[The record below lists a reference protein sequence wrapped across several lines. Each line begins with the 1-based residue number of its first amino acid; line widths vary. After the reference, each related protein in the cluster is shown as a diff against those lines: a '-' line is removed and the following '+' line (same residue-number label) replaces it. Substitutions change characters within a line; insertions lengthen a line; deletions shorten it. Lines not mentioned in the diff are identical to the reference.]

1 MRSRTVTPASRLTA
15 GRTAA
20 DRHGAAYLAAARLG
34 RRTAGLALR
43 VAVARLTALGAAR
56 LARCRAG
63 GASPGAAAV
72 AAARVE
78 PPRPWPVPR
87 GAGRRKLGGLAG
99 GGAGSLGGG
108 LAGVA
113 GIDGLR
119 RGVVLLAAGT
129 ALLVAGAVPVAAA
142 AAQPTLKSSF
152 AGFTDVNGNGV
163 LDCGEPVDLIAAFA
177 TNNSGTPALT
187 GSLFVPATGSSGIVF
202 KAGSVRVD
210 PDLTNGC
217 MGTVVSGNNPG
228 DVDARVDFSCPADPL
243 DNNSWTL
250 VVRYV
255 TIYDSSSAPAFTAA
269 ARASTS
275 DGASYQDSVT
285 VPAGSVCAG
294 GGPGTAIAVAKS
306 AAGPAT
312 PGSVLVYTVTATDQ
326 SGLGAG
332 GLQLVEGVPAHTTF
346 SAAGSSPG
354 WVCSPG
360 AGAGALCRD
369 PVGNLTP
376 NGSLSAFFAVTLD
389 PTLPAAPVPL
399 ANTACV
405 RLGPTTVAG
414 CASLTTAAAGT
425 PTLHLAKSLAPGP
438 PQTAAPGATLTYAL
452 AAANSGNQD
461 LADAVLEETVPALTS
476 FSPAASS
483 PGWAC
488 VPAAG
493 GAGAACTLDLGALAA
508 GAVGSRNFGVVVQN
522 PLPALPPG
530 YVITNRA
537 CLHTAA
543 AGVADSCSTVGVP
556 VAGMP
561 LLQVVK
567 TVASGSGTPGATLVY
582 GIAVQNTGNEG
593 AFQVVASET
602 VPAHT
607 AFAAAASSPGW
618 SCIPASGAA
627 GAACS
632 LTLGALGAGATAK
645 ALFAVVVDRPLAAGV
660 TAVANTACAQIILP
674 EARGREVRRG
684 RPAPRQTAGAQDP
697 SCDTLTTPT
706 LGHPVL
712 TLDKSYGGGPAAAG
726 ALLSF
731 ALTAANGGDQDA
743 AGVTLTDTVPAH
755 TTFAAAASSP
765 GWSCVPASGAAGAGC
780 TLAVGGL
787 AAGGSATATF
797 AVRAD
802 SPLPAG
808 VQQIGNVGC
817 VAATGLASACGQA
830 ITPPPV
836 TTPAIVAELR
846 YSFVKDLLGTGLA
859 IAGDDL
865 AYTLTVSNPGAAAAV
880 DLVVALPLDPH
891 LSLDAGS
898 VTTTAGTI
906 AAGNAAGDTVPVVR
920 VVNLAAGA
928 SFTITCTATVGALP
942 PGLLVV
948 STQATLTGDNFSP
961 TVSDDPTTPAP
972 LDPTTTPVGVAPI
985 SSIPTLGGWGLL
997 ALGAGLAGISL
1008 RRMRGGRPGRMG
1020 GGVGGVGGAGGVSG
1034 VGGAGGLGGAG
1045 EAGGAAAAAQG
1056 SSGGAGRP

>member
-1 MRSRTVTPASRLTA
+1 ML
-15 GRTAA
+15 
-20 DRHGAAYLAAARLG
+20 
-34 RRTAGLALR
+34 
-43 VAVARLTALGAAR
+43 
-56 LARCRAG
+56 
-63 GASPGAAAV
+63 
-72 AAARVE
+72 
-78 PPRPWPVPR
+78 
-87 GAGRRKLGGLAG
+87 
-99 GGAGSLGGG
+99 
-108 LAGVA
+108 
-113 GIDGLR
+113 
-119 RGVVLLAAGT
+119 LLAIW
-129 ALLVAGAVPVAAA
+129 LLAGAVPAAA
-142 AAQPTLKSSF
+142 AGPTLKSSV

-163 LDCGEPVDLIAAFA
+163 LDCGEPVDLVAAFA

-187 GSLFVPATGSSGIVF
+187 GTLFVPVAGSSGIVF
-202 KAGSVRVD
+202 QPGSVRVD

-217 MGTVVSGNNPG
+217 TGTVVSGNSPG

-255 TIYDSSSAPAFTAA
+255 ALYESASAPAFTAA
-269 ARASTS
+269 AQASTS
-275 DGASYQDSVT
+275 DGASYQDAVT
-285 VPAGSVCAG
+285 APAGSVCAG
-294 GGPGTAIAVAKS
+294 GGTPNTVAVTKT

-312 PGSVLVYTVTATDQ
+312 PGSVLIYTVTATDE

-360 AGAGALCRD
+360 PGAGALCRN
-369 PVGNLTP
+369 PVGNLSP

-389 PTLPAAPVPL
+389 PTLPAAPVTL

-405 RLGPTTVAG
+405 RLGPAAVAG
-414 CASLTTAAAGT
+414 CASLDTAAAGT
-425 PTLHLAKSLAPGP
+425 PMLHLAKSLAAGP
-438 PQTAAPGATLTYAL
+438 PQTAAPGATLTFAL

-508 GAVGSRNFGVVVQN
+508 GAGGSRNFAVAVEN
-522 PLPALPPG
+522 PLPVLPPND
-530 YVITNRA
+530 VISNRA

-556 VAGMP
+556 VAGMAM
-561 LLQVVK
+561 LQTVK
-567 TVASGSGTPGATLVY
+567 TVVSGSGTPGATLVY

-593 AFQVVASET
+593 AFQVVAGET

-607 AFAAAASSPGW
+607 TFAAAASSPGW
-618 SCIPASGAA
+618 SCVPASGAA

-632 LTLGALGAGATAK
+632 LALGSLAAGATAN
-645 ALFAVVVDRPLAAGV
+645 ALFAVAVDRPLAAGV
-660 TAVANTACAQIILP
+660 TAVANTACARILP
-674 EARGREVRRG
+674 FPIEAGGKGARRG
-684 RPAPRQTAGAQDP
+684 ARPPRTAADGRDP
-697 SCDTLTTPT
+697 SCDTVTTPT
-706 LGHPVL
+706 TGHPVL
-712 TLDKSYGGGPAAAG
+712 TLEKSFGGGPAAAG

-731 ALTAANGGDQDA
+731 VLTAANGGDQDA
-743 AGVTLTDTVPAH
+743 GGVALTETVPAH
-755 TTFAAAASSP
+755 ATFAAAASSP

-787 AAGGSATATF
+787 AAGGTAAATF

-808 VQQIGNVGC
+808 VEQIGNVAC
-817 VAATGLASACGQA
+817 VAATGLAPACGQA
-830 ITPPPV
+830 TTPPPV
-836 TTPAIVAELR
+836 TTPAVAGELR

-859 IAGDDL
+859 IGGDDL
-865 AYTLTVSNPGAAAAV
+865 AYSLTVSNPGAAAALE
-880 DLVVALPLDPH
+880 LVVALPLDPH
-891 LSLDAGS
+891 LTLDAGS
-898 VTTTAGTI
+898 VTSTAGMI

-920 VVNLAAGA
+920 VASLAAGA

-942 PGLLVV
+942 PGLLAV
-948 STQATLTGDNFSP
+948 STQAMLTGDNFSP

-972 LDPTTTPVGVAPI
+972 LDPTTTPVGVARV
-985 SSIPTLGGWGLL
+985 SSIPTLGGWGLA
-997 ALGAGLAGISL
+997 ALGAGIAGISL
-1008 RRMRGGRPGRMG
+1008 RRMRGE
-1020 GGVGGVGGAGGVSG
+1020 GAGRTDGR
-1034 VGGAGGLGGAG
+1034 G
-1045 EAGGAAAAAQG
+1045 ETGGAALAPG
-1056 SSGGAGRP
+1056 SSRDAGRS